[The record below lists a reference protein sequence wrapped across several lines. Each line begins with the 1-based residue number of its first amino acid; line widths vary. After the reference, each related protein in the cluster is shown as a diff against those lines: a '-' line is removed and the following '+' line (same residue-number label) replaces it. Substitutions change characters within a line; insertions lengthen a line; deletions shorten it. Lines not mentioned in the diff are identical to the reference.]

1 MTKASAGTEKTLP
14 LTVHNT
20 GFLLD
25 RMGGD
30 CHPLQFLRELSQNS
44 IESIIRTPDNTGDV
58 VWDMDW
64 NYFDLTGYLKLSV
77 IDNGDGMTG
86 QEMVRY
92 INQLSSSASEQSFI
106 GNYGVGAKIAAA
118 TKNHEGLLYLS
129 WKDGKGAMIHLW
141 REPVSGQYGL
151 RLFERPDGTY
161 GHFAEIE
168 DDVKPGLIKE
178 HGTMVVLLGNS
189 EEANTMSAP
198 EGSPS
203 PSLWIAKYLNTRY
216 FRFPEGVT
224 IKARQGWHLP
234 RTNRDSNILR
244 TVTGQQPYLDK
255 HALTSGKVE
264 LSGALAYWWILKDDA
279 TLNQNSGYIE
289 STGHIA
295 ALHNNELY
303 ELANGRA
310 GMAKLQQF
318 GVLLGHRRVVIYVE
332 PYHNEGKSVTT
343 NTARTQLLISNE
355 PLQWAEW
362 AAEFREKMPAEIEQL
377 MDEYAAGSSSSDHSK
392 SIRER
397 LKQILDLY
405 KASRYKPT
413 PDGTLLIDLEA
424 IARGGKSKRGDGGGQ
439 GTQTRSGTKGS
450 AAGGL
455 YSVFLKKDGVPGEEV
470 QPEIF
475 PAVRWISVKDKTR
488 EHGDLEDKAARFLC
502 DQNVLMIN
510 ADFRAFND
518 MIEKWRKEFGGT
530 PAVTEIVTE
539 AVHGWFEQSLV
550 ETVIGIQALQNSQ
563 EWTGSQV
570 EKALSEESLTAAVMP
585 RYHVNNS
592 VKRELGSK
600 LGKIQA
606 A

>member
-1 MTKASAGTEKTLP
+1 MTKASAGWEKTLP

-44 IESIIRTPDNTGDV
+44 IESIIRSAANTGDV
-58 VWDMDW
+58 IWDVDW
-64 NYFDLTGYLKLSV
+64 NYLDLYGYFKLSI
-77 IDNGDGMTG
+77 IDNGEGMTG
-86 QEMVRY
+86 AEMVKY
-92 INQLSSSASEQSFI
+92 INQLSSSGAEQSFI

-118 TKNHEGLLYLS
+118 TRNHEGLLYLS
-129 WKDGKGAMIHLW
+129 WKGGKGSMIHLW

-151 RLFERPDGTY
+151 RQFERPDGTY
-161 GHFAEIE
+161 GHFADIE
-168 DDVKPGLIKE
+168 DDVKPALIKQ

-189 EEANTMSAP
+189 EDENTMIAP
-198 EGSPS
+198 EGAPS
-203 PSLWIAKYLNTRY
+203 PSMWVAKYLNTRY
-216 FRFPEGVT
+216 FKFPEGVT
-224 IKARQGWHLP
+224 VKARQGWHLP
-234 RTNRDSNILR
+234 RTNTDSNILR
-244 TVTGQQPYLDK
+244 TVTGQEQYLRK
-255 HALTSGKVE
+255 HSIASGSVE
-264 LSGALAYWWILKDDA
+264 LTGASARWWILQDND
-279 TLNQNSGYIE
+279 TISQNSGWVE
-289 STGHIA
+289 SAGHIA
-295 ALHNNELY
+295 ALHKDELY
-303 ELANGRA
+303 ELSNARA

-332 PYHNEGKSVTT
+332 PLQIKGRVVTT
-343 NTARTQLLISNE
+343 NTARTLLLINNE
-355 PLQWAEW
+355 PLPWAEW
-362 AAEFREKMPAEIEQL
+362 AAEFREGMPAEIQQM

-397 LKQILDLY
+397 LKHILDLY

-413 PDGTLLIDLEA
+413 PDGAMLIDPDALT
-424 IARGGKSKRGDGGGQ
+424 RGGKSKQREHSGEGTSSRPGG
-439 GTQTRSGTKGS
+439 KGG

-455 YSVFLKKDGVPGEEV
+455 YSVFLKKDGVPGDEI
-470 QPEIF
+470 QPEVF
-475 PAVRWISVKDKTR
+475 PDVHWISVKDKTR
-488 EHGDLEDKAARFLC
+488 EHGDLEDRAARFHA

-510 ADFRAFND
+510 ADFRVFID
-518 MIEKWRKEFGGT
+518 MINKWRKEFGNT
-530 PAVTEIVTE
+530 PAVTEIVTD
-539 AVHGWFEQSLV
+539 AVHNWFEQSLV

-563 EWTGSQV
+563 EWTSIQV
-570 EKALSEESLTAAVMP
+570 EKALSEEALTAAVMP